1 MILPIIKYGD
11 PVLHQVCEPITVFDE
26 ELEVLAK
33 NMLETMY
40 AAPGY
45 GLAAP
50 QVGVMK
56 RLIVIDVTVGEKPD
70 SLIVLANPELINAE
84 GDQYEEEGCLSI
96 PDFTAKVHRP
106 HRVIVC
112 GRDLKDRERI
122 IEGESVLSRV
132 FAHEI
137 DHLNGILFID
147 HLGAIKRDIIKRK
160 IRKRVRAG
168 EW

>member
-1 MILPIIKYGD
+1 MILPIIKYGN
-11 PVLHQVCEPITVFDE
+11 PVLHQVCEPITVFDQ
-26 ELEVLAK
+26 ELEALSK
-33 NMLETMY
+33 NMIETMY

-50 QVGVMK
+50 QLGVLK
-56 RLIVIDVTVGEKPD
+56 RLIVVDVSVGEKAD

-96 PDFTAKVHRP
+96 PEFTAKVHRP
-106 HRVIVC
+106 QRVIVS
-112 GRDLKDRERI
+112 GQDLKGGERVV
-122 IEGESVLSRV
+122 EGERVLSRV
-132 FAHEI
+132 LAHEI

-160 IRKRVRAG
+160 IRKKVRAG

>member
-11 PVLHQVCEPITVFDE
+11 TRLQKVCEPVTSFDN
-26 ELEVLAK
+26 ELETLAR
-33 NMLETMY
+33 NMAESMY
-40 AAPGY
+40 AAPGV

-50 QVGVMK
+50 QVGVLK
-56 RLIVIDVTVGEKPD
+56 RLIVVDVTVGEK
-70 SLIVLANPELINAE
+70 AE

-96 PDFTAKVHRP
+96 PNFTGKVHRP
-106 HRVIVC
+106 IRVVVS
-112 GRDLKDRERI
+112 GKDVQGQEKI
-122 IEGESVLSRV
+122 IEGEGLLSRV
-132 FAHEI
+132 LAHEI

-160 IRKRVRAG
+160 IRKKVRAG

>member
-11 PVLHQVCEPITVFDE
+11 PILHQVCEPITVFDQG
-26 ELEVLAK
+26 LETLSK
-33 NMLETMY
+33 NMVETMY

-50 QVGVMK
+50 QVGLLK
-56 RLIVIDVTVGEKPD
+56 RLIVVDVSVGEKKE

-84 GDQYEEEGCLSI
+84 GDQFEEEGCLSI
-96 PDFTAKVHRP
+96 PSFTAKVHRP
-106 HRVIVC
+106 YRIIVS
-112 GRDLKDRERI
+112 GQDLHGKEKI
-122 IEGESVLSRV
+122 IEGEGVLSRV

-137 DHLNGILFID
+137 DHLNGVLFID

-160 IRKRVRAG
+160 IRKKVRAG

>member
-1 MILPIIKYGD
+1 MILPIIKFGN
-11 PVLHQVCEPITVFDE
+11 PVLQQVCKPITIFDE
-26 ELEVLAK
+26 ELEALSE
-33 NMLETMY
+33 NMAETMY

-50 QVGVMK
+50 QVGVLK
-56 RLIVIDVTVGEKPD
+56 RLIVIDVTVGEKRN

-106 HRVIVC
+106 FRVVVS
-112 GRDLKDRERI
+112 GQDLKGQERI
-122 IEGESVLSRV
+122 LEGENVLSRV

-147 HLGAIKRDIIKRK
+147 HLGAMKRDIIKRK
-160 IRKRVRAG
+160 IRKKVRAG

>member
-1 MILPIIKYGD
+1 MILPIIKYGN
-11 PVLHQVCEPITVFDE
+11 PVLQQVCEPITVFDE
-26 ELEVLAK
+26 ELEALSK
-33 NMLETMY
+33 DMIETMY
-40 AAPGY
+40 AASGY

-50 QVGVMK
+50 QVGVLK

-70 SLIVLANPELINAE
+70 SLIVLANPELINTE

-96 PDFTAKVHRP
+96 PEFTARVHRP
-106 HRVIVC
+106 HRVIVS
-112 GRDLKDRERI
+112 GRDLKGRERV
-122 IEGESVLSRV
+122 IEGESVLARV

-147 HLGAIKRDIIKRK
+147 HLGAVKRDIIKRK
-160 IRKRVRAG
+160 IRKKVRAR

>member
-1 MILPIIKYGD
+1 MILPIIKYGN
-11 PVLHQVCEPITVFDE
+11 PVLQQVCEPITVFDE
-26 ELEVLAK
+26 ELEALSK
-33 NMLETMY
+33 NMIETMY

-50 QVGVMK
+50 QVGVLK
-56 RLIVIDVTVGEKPD
+56 RLIVIDVTVGEKLD
-70 SLIVLANPELINAE
+70 SLIVIANPELINTE
-84 GDQYEEEGCLSI
+84 GNQYEEEGCLSI
-96 PDFTAKVHRP
+96 PEFTARVHRP
-106 HRVIVC
+106 HRVIVS
-112 GRDLKDRERI
+112 GRDLKGRERV
-122 IEGESVLSRV
+122 IEGESVLARV

-160 IRKRVRAG
+160 IRKKVRAG

>member
-1 MILPIIKYGD
+1 MILPILRYGN
-11 PVLHQVCEPITVFDE
+11 PILHQACEPVTVFDQ
-26 ELEVLAK
+26 ELEALSR
-33 NMLETMY
+33 NMIETMY

-50 QVGVMK
+50 QVGVLK
-56 RLIVIDVTVGEKPD
+56 RLIVIDVTVGEMRD

-106 HRVIVC
+106 HRVIVS
-112 GRDLKDRERI
+112 GRDLKGRERV
-122 IEGESVLSRV
+122 IEGEKVLSRV

-147 HLGAIKRDIIKRK
+147 HLGAIKRDIIRRK
-160 IRKRVRAG
+160 IRKKVRAG